1 MEFTEV
7 SLRVLRHKL
16 GHPDLSFGL
25 EEVLA
30 YDKSYWELHDKLV
43 DLQSNPRDECHTMAE
58 LYHYRMLYNALALYG
73 LSSQARSGAL
83 NCGRSRRHHDGELC
97 FNGEYFIV
105 WVELLT
111 GMVTNHYK
119 IEDEKYFLFLEG
131 YEKAPEWDGHT
142 PAEAAKRMEK
152 MLLHISQ
159 GATTE

>member
-1 MEFTEV
+1 MEFGEAVTR
-7 SLRVLRHKL
+7 LFRYKRNPAL
-16 GHPDLSFGL
+16 GIEPQ
-25 EEVLA
+25 VALA
-30 YDKSYWELHDKLV
+30 YEKELALAV
-43 DLQSNPRDECHTMAE
+43 DAVAELKGNPRDEYHTMDE

-73 LSSQARSGAL
+73 LSSQGAL

-159 GATTE
+159 GAATE

>member
-1 MEFTEV
+1 MDFERAVTRLLRYKKNHDVELEPEV
-7 SLRVLRHKL
+7 I
-16 GHPDLSFGL
+16 
-25 EEVLA
+25 LA
-30 YDKSYWELHDKLV
+30 YELELAKAV
-43 DLQSNPRDECHTMAE
+43 DTIAELKANPRDEYHTMAE
-58 LYHYRMLYNALALYG
+58 LYRHRMLYNALALYG
-73 LSSQARSGAL
+73 LSSLARPGAL